1 MSDRW
6 WCWLIVSVVVTL
18 RWLLGSLEVI
28 VVGLPLEMMSC
39 VVSDRVFGAMFS
51 GLLVVYVAWLCLL
64 LWSCAWFEVNS
75 IGYCV

>member
-1 MSDRW
+1 M
-6 WCWLIVSVVVTL
+6 SVVVTL

-28 VVGLPLEMMSC
+28 VVGLPLELMSC

-64 LWSCAWFEVNS
+64 L
-75 IGYCV
+75 